1 MDAVQFGRWISE
13 RRRACG
19 WQSQRTFIEAIR
31 QDALLRGAGISE
43 DFLSRLEAGHLSHP
57 FKGTVRRRVL
67 ALAWLLCQAPRDIKA
82 YLRAAELTNL
92 NTEETEQIEQLKT
105 YLATPHTPSRL
116 LLPPRPARLI
126 GQASALSEL
135 LNNLST
141 SNVCAITG
149 MPGIGKSALAYEALH
164 QMAANE
170 RECLRLFPDG
180 IATFTGTGRRGI
192 HGCVSLLHEIAA
204 VFHTPASKQGRNTF
218 SNVDTSAFEMLN
230 QAHQHALEDL
240 GEADLAYALDLARL
254 ALANKRALLLIDDLD
269 ANFPLRQAL
278 DVLLTHDHVQRGY
291 HESAHERRVVL
302 ITSRFIPPP
311 ALVASHIHLAP
322 LQPEDAYELFANLL
336 RRSLAE
342 TERVYVHQL
351 CAAVGY
357 LPLAIEAAATAVLTE
372 GIPLALLA
380 ARVAEYPLDRLLDSE
395 HEIRAKLSDAF
406 KFLEPSAQ
414 KRFILLSAL
423 RTPSFGLECAAALY
437 LQPAVE
443 SRAAH
448 VSEVHARVTNSVEQ
462 VQSGTDDIPLA
473 QLASTAADMGQFVRY
488 SLLDL
493 VANETTEG
501 SFTTRSAFQFNGT
514 RYALHPLLRAY
525 AQEHLQSL
533 NCADREAAQRNA
545 QDYALAYVER
555 YREDVQSLER
565 EREFLVAALAQ
576 ARKEGQ
582 HEQVVRFVSGL
593 SHIDSRLGK
602 DEEGERM
609 LRWGIHSSRQLQ
621 NQYYLARF
629 LNRLGGLFCHRGE
642 FNNARKA
649 WEEALAI
656 AESLGDFANL
666 WKLLFGLAHIAYHLG
681 DSGAAKR
688 YTEAYLQRIQD
699 LGDPNHIATAIFKR
713 SFYGRILGKKDS
725 AYDDLSL
732 CMRFMSFDLTP
743 DISGHER
750 IFEKEVQLEL
760 ARIQGNYTLSQ
771 QHAAE
776 MIVLIQS
783 ICDYYSI
790 VDVLYDQ
797 ACFARQ
803 QGYSA
808 DARSMALRAADMA
821 KRIEADHLHQRSLG
835 LLQ

>member
-13 RRRACG
+13 RRRVCG
-19 WQSQRTFIEAIR
+19 WQSQRSFIEAIR
-31 QDALLRGAGISE
+31 QDALLRDAGISE

-57 FKGTVRRRVL
+57 FKGAVRRRVL

-82 YLRAAELTNL
+82 YIRAAELTNL

-105 YLATPHTPSRL
+105 YLVTPHTPSRM
-116 LLPPRPARLI
+116 LLPPRPSRLI
-126 GQASALSEL
+126 GQANALSEL
-135 LNNLST
+135 LNNFST
-141 SNVCAITG
+141 YDVCAITG

-164 QMAANE
+164 QLAANE

-204 VFHTPASKQGRNTF
+204 VFHAPASRQKHN
-218 SNVDTSAFEMLN
+218 SIANIDTSALEMLSRAN
-230 QAHQHALEDL
+230 QHTLEDP

-254 ALANKRALLLIDDLD
+254 ALASKRALLLIDDLD
-269 ANFPLRQAL
+269 ADFPLRQAL
-278 DVLLTHDHVQRGY
+278 DVLLTHDQVQSGY

-311 ALVASHIHLAP
+311 TLIASHIHLAP
-322 LQPEDAYELFANLL
+322 LQPADAYELFASLL

-342 TERVYVHQL
+342 TEQVYVQQL

-357 LPLAIEAAATAVLTE
+357 LPLAIEAAATALLTE
-372 GIPLALLA
+372 GVPLALLA

-406 KFLEPSAQ
+406 KSLEPTAQ
-414 KRFILLSAL
+414 KRFILLSTL
-423 RTPSFGLECAAALY
+423 RMPSFGLECAAALS

-443 SRAAH
+443 SRA
-448 VSEVHARVTNSVEQ
+448 VHGSGKYARMTSSVEQ
-462 VQSGTDDIPLA
+462 VQSSADIPLA

-501 SFTTRSAFQFNGT
+501 SCATQSAFRFNGT
-514 RYALHPLLRAY
+514 RYAMHPLWRAY

-533 NCADREAAQRNA
+533 DSADREAAQRNM
-545 QDYALAYVER
+545 QDYALAYVGH
-555 YREDVQSLER
+555 YQNDVQSLEC
-565 EREFLVAALAQ
+565 EREFLIAALAQ

-582 HEQVVRFVSGL
+582 HEQVVRLVSGL
-593 SHIDSRLGK
+593 SHIAGRLGK

-609 LRWGIHSSRQLQ
+609 LRWGICSSRQLQ

-629 LNRLGGLFCHRGE
+629 LNRLGGLYCHRGE
-642 FNNARKA
+642 FNNARRV
-649 WEEALAI
+649 WEEALVI
-656 AESLGDFANL
+656 AESLGNFANL
-666 WKLLFGLAHIAYHLG
+666 WNPLFGLAHIAYHLG

-699 LGDPNHIATAIFKR
+699 LGDPNHIATALFKR
-713 SFYGRILGKKDS
+713 SFYGRIQGKRDS

-732 CMRFMSFDLTP
+732 CMRFMSFDLTSN
-743 DISGHER
+743 ISGHER

-760 ARIQGNYTLSQ
+760 ARIQGDYALSQ

-776 MIVLIQS
+776 TIALIQS
-783 ICDYYSI
+783 TCDYYNI

-808 DARSMALRAADMA
+808 DARSMASRAADMA
-821 KRIEADHLHQRSLG
+821 ERIGADHLHQRSLS

>member
-67 ALAWLLCQAPRDIKA
+67 ALAWLLCQSPRDIKA

-92 NTEETEQIEQLKT
+92 NIEETEQIEQLKT

-135 LNNLST
+135 LNNFST
-141 SNVCAITG
+141 YDVCAITG

-164 QMAANE
+164 QLAANE

-192 HGCVSLLHEIAA
+192 RGCVSLLHEIAA
-204 VFHTPASKQGRNTF
+204 VFHSPTSRQKRNTF

-230 QAHQHALEDL
+230 QANQHALEDL

-278 DVLLTHDHVQRGY
+278 DVLLTHDQVQRGY
-291 HESAHERRVVL
+291 HESAHERSVVL

-311 ALVASHIHLAP
+311 ALVVSHIHLAP
-322 LQPEDAYELFANLL
+322 LQPEDAYELFVSLL
-336 RRSLAE
+336 RHDLAE
-342 TERVYVHQL
+342 TERGYARQI

-357 LPLAIEAAATAVLTE
+357 LPLAIEAAVTAVLTE

-380 ARVAEYPLDRLLDSE
+380 ARVEEYPLDRLLDSE

-406 KFLEPSAQ
+406 KSLEPSAQ

-437 LQPAVE
+437 SQPAVE
-443 SRAAH
+443 SWVTH
-448 VSEVHARVTNSVEQ
+448 VSEEHVRGANSVEQ
-462 VQSGTDDIPLA
+462 VQSGTDIPLA

-493 VANETTEG
+493 VAHETTED
-501 SFTTRSAFQFNGT
+501 SFTTRSAFQFNAT

-525 AQEHLQSL
+525 AQERLQSL
-533 NCADREAAQRNA
+533 NNVDREVAQHNI

-555 YREDVQSLER
+555 YQKDVQSLER
-565 EREFLVAALAQ
+565 EREFLIAALAQ

-593 SHIDSRLGK
+593 SHLAGRLGK
-602 DEEGERM
+602 DEEGECI

-656 AESLGDFANL
+656 AESLGNIANL
-666 WKLLFGLAHIAYHLG
+666 WNPLFGLAHIAYHLG

-688 YTEAYLQRIQD
+688 YTEAYLQHIQD
-699 LGDPNHIATAIFKR
+699 LGDPNHVATALFKR
-713 SFYGRILGKKDS
+713 SFYGRIQGKRDS

-743 DISGHER
+743 DISSHER

-771 QHAAE
+771 QRAAE
-776 MIVLIQS
+776 TIALIQS
-783 ICDYYSI
+783 TCDYYNI

-821 KRIEADHLHQRSLG
+821 KRIGAYHLHQRSLG